1 MKIIA
6 IKKDSNNLMVWS
18 VEMPNALYSN
28 RWALFEKTD
37 YVDKLT
43 NDQLEAATYIFE
55 KSNGNSHD
63 KYFEQ
68 VISDSGLSGIPVK
81 DLKRT
86 IVDGLN
92 EGIYVEWEE
101 RVTAYWALGKLGDSD
116 LIVPFRKWLSEE
128 LKNENEAPVFQILIG
143 LDRIGEP
150 AFAKGRTSRY
160 YDQTDQNLRDAE
172 NYLKKTMHN
181 TK

>member
-1 MKIIA
+1 M
-6 IKKDSNNLMVWS
+6 
-18 VEMPNALYSN
+18 
-28 RWALFEKTD
+28 
-37 YVDKLT
+37 DKLT

-63 KYFEQ
+63 ESFEQ
-68 VISDSGLSGIPVK
+68 FISDSGLSDVPVE

-86 IVDGLN
+86 IVSGLN
-92 EGIYVEWEE
+92 KGIYMEWEE

-116 LIVPFRKWLSEE
+116 LIVPFRLWLSEE
-128 LKNENEAPVFQILIG
+128 LKNGNDIPVFQILIG

-150 AFAKGRTSRY
+150 AFAKGRTSRS
-160 YDQTDQNLRDAE
+160 YDQTDQNLRDAV

-181 TK
+181 KK